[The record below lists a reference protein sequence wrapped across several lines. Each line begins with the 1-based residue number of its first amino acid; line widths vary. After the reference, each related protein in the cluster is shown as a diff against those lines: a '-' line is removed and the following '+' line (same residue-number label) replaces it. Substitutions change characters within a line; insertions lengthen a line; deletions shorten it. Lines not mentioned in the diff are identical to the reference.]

1 MIYFHLSSI
10 EYHAIEGGSGVEVYT
25 QVFFSK
31 LDVGLCEHSASCSGC
46 PVPDERAR
54 CPLRGRV
61 GHKNR

>member
-54 CPLRGRV
+54 CPL
-61 GHKNR
+61 